1 MKSYNI
7 FQLSHR
13 LQYVRCIQRPSIC
26 NAPVTLVTISPTL
39 GDIITVHSID
49 PQQPQ
54 TSTEN
59 EDVPVTTATECLEA
73 TESIDDDFVNVPIDL
88 PGKSL
93 MRLHTIN
100 AKYVSHVID
109 SDAIRACTYSSI
121 KEGTGINVIATGYA
135 DGIVRLLSSWDLTL
149 VKTIHVGGE
158 VDVVSLTYSTYQHLV
173 VLTSDNIIKVW
184 KSLGLVGKPPKFP
197 QIVFNKRRSV

>member
-1 MKSYNI
+1 M
-7 FQLSHR
+7 
-13 LQYVRCIQRPSIC
+13 RCIQRASIC

-39 GDIITVHSID
+39 GDVITVHSID

-54 TSTEN
+54 PSTEN
-59 EDVPVTTATECLEA
+59 EDVPVPAKAASECLEA

-88 PGKSL
+88 TGKSL

-100 AKYVSHVID
+100 AKYVNHVID

-121 KEGTGINVIATGYA
+121 KEGTGINVIATGYS
-135 DGIVRLLSSWDLTL
+135 DGIVRLWSSWDLTL
-149 VKTIHVGGE
+149 VKEIHVGGK

-173 VLTSDNIIKVW
+173 VLTSDNIIQVW
-184 KSLGLVGKPPKFP
+184 ESLGLVGNPPKFP